1 MAARLASIECTSSS
15 RCWLPRAAKR
25 KKDVLLDNGLG
36 SKDETV
42 DVIRHHGVDSPDLAE
57 ECELGFRLPFGLP
70 WKMP

>member
-1 MAARLASIECTSSS
+1 MKRTSSS
-15 RCWLPRAAKR
+15 RCWLPRATKR

-42 DVIRHHGVDSPDLAE
+42 DVIRNYGVDSPDLAK
-57 ECELGFRLPFGLP
+57 ECELGFGLPFRLP